1 MNKKQI
7 GLLTIRIDLSIV
19 TSIFYAI
26 VQVVWGIAGIFLFGS
41 IVAKYGIDISQMSG
55 ITQATV
61 WILDNYMLIIYSF
74 FGLKIIENLI
84 QFIKDA
90 KEQEIKNE
98 RD

>member
-1 MNKKQI
+1 
-7 GLLTIRIDLSIV
+7 
-19 TSIFYAI
+19 
-26 VQVVWGIAGIFLFGS
+26 
-41 IVAKYGIDISQMSG
+41 
-55 ITQATV
+55 
-61 WILDNYMLIIYSF
+61 LIIYSF